1 MCELAGTVR
10 CHLPEEVA
18 AARLQLT
25 QYGEEMQ
32 RLAEEERRKSEQL
45 QTANR
50 KLREYALELQAL
62 VDKERRHAEE
72 IQQACFETV
81 RLLTMAS
88 PFRDNETGAH
98 IQRIGEYARVLAL

>member
-1 MCELAGTVR
+1 VIHGGICELAGTVR

-25 QYGEEMQ
+25 QYGAEMQ

-72 IQQACFETV
+72 IQQPVSRRCDFSRWLPRSGTMKPV
-81 RLLTMAS
+81 RTFS
-88 PFRDNETGAH
+88 E
-98 IQRIGEYARVLAL
+98 